1 MRRALVVIED
11 AFLRQSLQLALH
23 GVGFQTV
30 GVASPREATR
40 ELASGS
46 YELVVS
52 RANGAGGA
60 LAVMPAAEP
69 SRSSD
74 GTTLGAAAGDVGL
87 VGQHPRLLSLL
98 ATIAKVARHKT
109 TVLVR
114 GESGTGK
121 ELVARAVHA
130 LSPRRDGPFVAV
142 SCGAIPSGLLE
153 SELFGHERG
162 AFTDA
167 VRDRPGMFERASGG
181 TLFLDEVG
189 ELSLPMQVNLL
200 RVLQEDRIL
209 RVGGTNEIPV
219 DVRVVAA
226 TARDLEAEV
235 ATGRFREDL
244 IYRLDVL
251 SLRLPPLRERA
262 DDVPLLVAHFI
273 ARANQ
278 RLGLTIR
285 GASAEALRALQA
297 YRWPGNVR
305 ELVNVI
311 ERAVVL
317 AEGAE
322 LGVDLLPPRVAAP
335 SESSGVAL
343 TAAGEASG
351 DLSIKRAGR
360 RAEEELIRRALA
372 RTGGN
377 RTRAAELL
385 EISHRALL
393 YKIKEYKI
401 GPPG

>member
-1 MRRALVVIED
+1 
-11 AFLRQSLQLALH
+11 
-23 GVGFQTV
+23 
-30 GVASPREATR
+30 VAS
-40 ELASGS
+40 
-46 YELVVS
+46 
-52 RANGAGGA
+52 
-60 LAVMPAAEP
+60 
-69 SRSSD
+69 
-74 GTTLGAAAGDVGL
+74 
-87 VGQHPRLLSLL
+87 
-98 ATIAKVARHKT
+98 
-109 TVLVR
+109 
-114 GESGTGK
+114 
-121 ELVARAVHA
+121 
-130 LSPRRDGPFVAV
+130 
-142 SCGAIPSGLLE
+142 
-153 SELFGHERG
+153 
-162 AFTDA
+162 
-167 VRDRPGMFERASGG
+167 
-181 TLFLDEVG
+181 
-189 ELSLPMQVNLL
+189 
-200 RVLQEDRIL
+200 
-209 RVGGTNEIPV
+209 
-219 DVRVVAA
+219 
-226 TARDLEAEV
+226 
-235 ATGRFREDL
+235 GRFREDL

-278 RLGLTIR
+278 RLGLTVG

-305 ELVNVI
+305 ELENVI

-322 LGVDLLPPRVAAP
+322 LGVDLLPPRVATP
-335 SESSGVAL
+335 GESSGVAL

-360 RAEEELIRRALA
+360 RAEEALIRRALA

>member
-40 ELASGS
+40 ELASGA
-46 YELVVS
+46 YEVVVS

-60 LAVMPAAEP
+60 LALMAVREP

-74 GTTLGAAAGDVGL
+74 GMPPAGGAGDVGL
-87 VGQHPRLLSLL
+87 VGQHPRLLSLI

-167 VRDRPGMFERASGG
+167 VRNRPGMFERASGG

-226 TARDLEAEV
+226 TARDLESEV
-235 ATGRFREDL
+235 ASGRFREDL

-278 RLGLTIR
+278 RLGLTIG
-285 GASAEALRALQA
+285 GASAEVLRALQA

-305 ELVNVI
+305 ELENVI

-322 LGVDLLPPRVAAP
+322 LGVDLLPPRVATP
-335 SESSGVAL
+335 GESSGVAL

-360 RAEEELIRRALA
+360 RAEEALIRRALA